1 MGNITRRI
9 TLTSAGTKSGPLYDI
24 YYSIDC
30 VNYVIAIN
38 GNARF
43 MAIPIPYA
51 DVIIPDNAACIKV
64 VNLSQDCNNNEEI
77 EVIIPPTTTTPPP
90 TTSTTTLPPTTTT
103 LSPTTTNAPNTIE
116 RVGSCTPNQ
125 TSTNYTIS
133 GNSGDVVVVRATFS
147 GQIRKEGSTG
157 QATAGLSLDGVSGQS
172 ACFNDTSY
180 HFVSV
185 VVENTYTMTGPT
197 LTVNTSAVTWNS
209 FETLMSLNVQ
219 IVSVNGFPSSAS
231 TSGCRGD
238 STGGPC

>member
-43 MAIPIPYA
+43 MAVPIPYA

-77 EVIIPPTTTTPPP
+77 EVIISPTTTIPPPTTTT
-90 TTSTTTLPPTTTT
+90 TASPTTTT
-103 LSPTTTNAPNTIE
+103 TISPTTTSAPNTIN
-116 RVGSCTPNQ
+116 RVGECLPNQ
-125 TSTNYTIS
+125 ITTNYTVT
-133 GNSGDVVVVRATFS
+133 GTAGDVVVIRGTFS

-157 QATAGLSLDGVSGQS
+157 QATAVLSVGSASGGS

-180 HFVSV
+180 HYVSV
-185 VVENTYTMTGPT
+185 VVDETYTMTGPT
-197 LTVNTSAVTWNS
+197 LTVSTSAVTYNS
-209 FETLMSLNVQ
+209 FETLMSLNVR
-219 IVSVNGFPSSAS
+219 ILSVNGFPGSSQ